1 MGLKPEVSIP
11 IALAVGTMVYA
22 IHSNATPTLADMRAV
37 PPGDD
42 NLDASRRMATWTAAG
57 VVSFVSLIARDVN
70 IFVVGGGMVVA
81 MDFLSRWTANVNP
94 DTGKAMGMETGLGGA
109 FHRDDTVPDY
119 YDAAAMA

>member
-1 MGLKPEVSIP
+1 MLKPEVSIP

-57 VVSFVSLIARDVN
+57 AVSFTALVAKDPN
-70 IFVVGGGMVVA
+70 IFIVGGGMVIV
-81 MDFLSRWTANVNP
+81 MDFLSRWSSNMDPT
-94 DTGKAMGMETGLGGA
+94 TGKPAGMVGNIGGA
-109 FHRDDTVPDY
+109 FSVDNTVPDY
-119 YDAAAMA
+119 YDSSALV

>member
-1 MGLKPEVSIP
+1 MLKPEVSIP

-57 VVSFVSLIARDVN
+57 AVGFTSLVAKDPN
-70 IFVVGGGMVVA
+70 IFIVGGAMVVI
-81 MDFLSRWTANVNP
+81 MDFLSRWASNVNP
-94 DTGKAMGMETGLGGA
+94 DTGKAMGLETVPGA
-109 FHRDDTVPDY
+109 FTPNLSVPAY
-119 YDAAAMA
+119 YDEAMV